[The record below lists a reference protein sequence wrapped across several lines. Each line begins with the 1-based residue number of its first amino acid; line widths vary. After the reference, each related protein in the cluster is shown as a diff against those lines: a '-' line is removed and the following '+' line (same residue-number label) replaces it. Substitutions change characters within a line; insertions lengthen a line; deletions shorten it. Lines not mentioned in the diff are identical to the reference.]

1 MEVTR
6 RGVLGGSAV
15 LGGVVTAALVGA
27 APAPAARPGS
37 VAGDAL
43 LTVRPGDPQYADLV
57 RGVNQRWVGR
67 PGQVVV
73 ATSTADVVRAVQQ
86 AARSGRRLSVRSG
99 GHCFENF
106 VSDPAVEVLLDLA
119 GLDQIGFD
127 PARRAFV
134 VGAGARLEEV
144 NRRLFTG
151 WGVALPAGS
160 CPSVGVGGH
169 IAGGGYGPLSRLFG
183 LTVDH
188 LYAVEVVVA
197 DRSGS
202 ARAVL
207 ATREADDPNR
217 ELWWAHTGG
226 GGGNFGVVT
235 RYWFRSPGAD
245 TSDPRR
251 LLPRPPAE
259 LLVNTVIWPWE
270 AMDRAAFTRLLLNYS
285 RWYAARNR
293 PGRVENHL
301 YSHLITFHRSGGA
314 VVLNTQV
321 SGQAP
326 DADGLL
332 DEFLEAIGDGVG
344 VPMQST
350 VRRRLPWLLGTQ
362 WSGFADRP
370 VGRRIK
376 GKSALHR
383 SAFTEAQAAAIHR
396 ALVSTDYTHPGS
408 GVLIAPYGGQV
419 SAVTGSA
426 TASSHR
432 DAALILLYVSEWDN
446 EAEDATHLRFL
457 REFYR
462 GVYASTGGVPV
473 RDGSTAGAYI
483 NYPDVDLRDPAWNSS
498 GTSWQELYYG
508 ENYKRLRRVKSQW
521 DPLRLFHHQLSVEPA
536 R

>member
-1 MEVTR
+1 MELTR

-15 LGGVVTAALVGA
+15 VGGA
-27 APAPAARPGS
+27 AAAAFVGVAPAVSARPA
-37 VAGDAL
+37 AGDGGTL

-73 ATSTADVVRAVQQ
+73 ATSTPDVVRAVEQ
-86 AARSGRRLSVRSG
+86 AARTGRRLSVRSG
-99 GHCFENF
+99 GHCFEDF
-106 VSDPAVEVLLDLA
+106 VSDPAVEILLDLG

-144 NRRLFTG
+144 NRRLFAG

-169 IAGGGYGPLSRLFG
+169 ISGGGYGPLSRLFG

-197 DRSGS
+197 DRSGA
-202 ARAVL
+202 ARAVT
-207 ATREADDPNR
+207 ATREADDPHR

-235 RYWFRSPGAD
+235 RYWFRSPGTD
-245 TSDPRR
+245 TTDPRR

-285 RWYAARNR
+285 RWYVARNR
-293 PGRVENHL
+293 PGLVENHL

-326 DADGLL
+326 DPDGLL
-332 DEFLEAIGDGVG
+332 DDFLAAVGDGVG
-344 VPMQST
+344 VAGQST

-383 SAFTEAQAAAIHR
+383 TAFTPAQAAAIHR
-396 ALVSTDYTHPGS
+396 ALTSTDYSHPGS

-419 SAVTGSA
+419 TAVAGSA

-432 DAALILLYVSEWDN
+432 DAALMLMYLSEWDD
-446 EAEDATHLRFL
+446 ESEDATHIGFL
-457 REFYR
+457 RGFYR
-462 GVYASTGGVPV
+462 DVYAGTGGVPV
-473 RDGSTAGAYI
+473 RDRGTGGAYI
-483 NYPDVDLRDPAWNSS
+483 NYPDVDLRDPAWNRS
-498 GTSWQELYYG
+498 GSSWQELYYG
-508 ENYKRLRRVKSQW
+508 ANYPRLQRVKSQW
-521 DPLRLFHHQLSVEPA
+521 DPLRLFQHRLSVEPN